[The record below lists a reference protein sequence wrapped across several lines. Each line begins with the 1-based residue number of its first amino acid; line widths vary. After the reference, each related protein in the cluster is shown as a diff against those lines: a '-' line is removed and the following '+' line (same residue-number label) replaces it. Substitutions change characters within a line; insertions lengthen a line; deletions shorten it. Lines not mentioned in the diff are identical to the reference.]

1 MKRIMTREDV
11 VSMVKEQ
18 DVEFIRLQ
26 FTDMFGQLK
35 NIAVTSSQLERAL
48 DNRFSVD
55 GRAIDGFPDLGDTD
69 MYLYPDY
76 NTLEV
81 FPWRPQQGRV
91 ARLLCEVKYE
101 DGTPFEGDSRH
112 ILTTALKNASEM
124 GYSLMVGPKCEFFLF
139 HTDENGMPTT
149 ITHEQAGYLDIS
161 PLDLGENARRDMVL
175 NLEQMGFI
183 IEASHHE
190 QAPAQHE
197 IDFRYDEALNTADN
211 IMTFRLAVKTI
222 AKRHGLHATFMPKP
236 KYGVNGSGMHLKM
249 ALYRDGQNVFED
261 KDGADGLSETALYFI
276 GGILK
281 HVKGITAL
289 TNPIVNSY
297 KRLLPGFSAPVE
309 IGWGK
314 NTTQK
319 VIRIASVKGKD
330 TRIELLSPD
339 SAANP
344 YLALAVCLEAGLEG
358 IRQKLLP
365 ADCSGENCACELL
378 PRTLDEAL
386 EALERDELV
395 KKVLGEEL
403 FNRYLD
409 AKRTEWNESIRQIT
423 EWELEKYLYRY

>member
-1 MKRIMTREDV
+1 M
-11 VSMVKEQ
+11 
-18 DVEFIRLQ
+18 
-26 FTDMFGQLK
+26 
-35 NIAVTSSQLERAL
+35 
-48 DNRFSVD
+48 
-55 GRAIDGFPDLGDTD
+55 
-69 MYLYPDY
+69 
-76 NTLEV
+76 
-81 FPWRPQQGRV
+81 
-91 ARLLCEVKYE
+91 
-101 DGTPFEGDSRH
+101 
-112 ILTTALKNASEM
+112 
-124 GYSLMVGPKCEFFLF
+124 
-139 HTDENGMPTT
+139 
-149 ITHEQAGYLDIS
+149 
-161 PLDLGENARRDMVL
+161 
-175 NLEQMGFI
+175 
-183 IEASHHE
+183 
-190 QAPAQHE
+190 
-197 IDFRYDEALNTADN
+197 
-211 IMTFRLAVKTI
+211 
-222 AKRHGLHATFMPKP
+222 
-236 KYGVNGSGMHLKM
+236 
-249 ALYRDGQNVFED
+249 
-261 KDGADGLSETALYFI
+261 SETALYFI

>member
-1 MKRIMTREDV
+1 
-11 VSMVKEQ
+11 
-18 DVEFIRLQ
+18 
-26 FTDMFGQLK
+26 
-35 NIAVTSSQLERAL
+35 
-48 DNRFSVD
+48 
-55 GRAIDGFPDLGDTD
+55 

-112 ILTTALKNASEM
+112 ILKTALKNASEM

-386 EALERDELV
+386 DELERDELV

>member
-1 MKRIMTREDV
+1 MGEKEMTRIMTREDV
-11 VSMVKEQ
+11 VTMVKEQ

-76 NTLEV
+76 NTFEV

-91 ARLLCEVKYE
+91 ARLLCDVRYE
-101 DGTPFEGDSRH
+101 NGKPFEGDSRY
-112 ILTTALKNASEM
+112 ILKGALKNAAQM

-139 HTDENGMPTT
+139 HTDENGLPTT

-197 IDFRYDEALNTADN
+197 IDFRYDEALTTADN

-249 ALYRDGQNVFED
+249 TLYKDGRNVFED
-261 KDGADGLSETALYFI
+261 EKGEGLSNTALYFI

-281 HVKGITAL
+281 HAKGITAL

-297 KRLLPGFSAPVE
+297 KRLLPGFGAPVE
-309 IGWGK
+309 IDWGT
-314 NTTQK
+314 NTTQT
-319 VIRIASVKGKD
+319 VLRVATVKGKD
-330 TRIELLSPD
+330 HRIELLSPD

-344 YLALAVCLEAGLEG
+344 YLALAVCIEAGLEG
-358 IRQKLLP
+358 IRQEIMPVQVEK
-365 ADCSGENCACELL
+365 DLL
-378 PRTLDEAL
+378 PRTLSEAL
-386 EALERDELV
+386 DAMEKDELV
-395 KKVLGEEL
+395 KNVLGEEL
-403 FNRYLD
+403 FRRYLD
-409 AKRTEWNESIRQIT
+409 AKRTEWDESIRQIT
-423 EWELEKYLYRY
+423 EWELERYLYKY

>member
-26 FTDMFGQLK
+26 FTDMYGQLK

-48 DNRFSVD
+48 GNRFSVD
-55 GRAIDGFPDLGDTD
+55 GRAIEGFPDLGDTD

-76 NTLEV
+76 NTFEM
-81 FPWRPQQGRV
+81 FPWRPQQGKV
-91 ARLLCEVKYE
+91 ARLLCDVRYE
-101 DGTPFEGDSRH
+101 DGTPFEGDSRY
-112 ILTTALKNASEM
+112 ILKSTLKKAAEM
-124 GYSLMVGPKCEFFLF
+124 GYSLKVGPKCEFFLF
-139 HTDENGMPTT
+139 HLDENGLPTT
-149 ITHEQAGYLDIS
+149 ITHEQAGYLDMS

-197 IDFRYDEALNTADN
+197 IDFKYDEALNTADN

-249 ALYRDGQNVFED
+249 TLYKDDRNVFED
-261 KDGADGLSETALYFI
+261 ENGEGLSKTALYFI

-281 HVKGITAL
+281 HMKGITAL

-297 KRLLPGFSAPVE
+297 KRLLPGFGAPVE

-319 VIRIASVKGKD
+319 VIRVATVKGKD
-330 TRIELLSPD
+330 HRIELLSPD

-344 YLALAVCLEAGLEG
+344 YLALALCIEAGLEG
-358 IRQKLLP
+358 IQEEIMP
-365 ADCSGENCACELL
+365 EESEQALL
-378 PRTLDEAL
+378 PRTLNEAL
-386 EALERDELV
+386 DAMEQDELV
-395 KKVLGEEL
+395 RRVLGENL
-403 FNRYLD
+403 FQRYLD
-409 AKRTEWNESIRQIT
+409 VKRAEWNECIQQIT
-423 EWELEKYLYRY
+423 EWELERYLYKY